1 VTESN
6 PQVLNEAVLEEL
18 QASVQGDRAFIV
30 DLVETYLVDGASHVV
45 DVVAAMTAADASALV
60 RPAHTLKSSSATVG
74 AERLAAMARRLEASG
89 RSGIIEAFLG
99 DEDARLDV
107 AWDEAADALRAWI
120 RRGEDT

>member
-1 VTESN
+1 MTESN

-18 QASVQGDRAFIV
+18 EASVQGDRAFIV
-30 DLVETYLVDGASHVV
+30 DLVETYLADGASHVV

-74 AERLAAMARRLEASG
+74 TERLAAMARRLEAAG
-89 RSGIIEAFLG
+89 RSGIIGADPG
-99 DEDARLDV
+99 DEAARLGV

>member
-1 VTESN
+1 MTESN

-18 QASVQGDRAFIV
+18 EASVQGDRAFIV
-30 DLVETYLVDGASHVV
+30 DLVETYLADGASHVV

-74 AERLAAMARRLEASG
+74 AERLAAMARRLEAAG
-89 RSGIIEAFLG
+89 RSGIIEADLG
-99 DEDARLDV
+99 DEAARLDV
-107 AWDEAADALRAWI
+107 AWDEAVDALRAWI

>member
-1 VTESN
+1 MTESN

-18 QASVQGDRAFIV
+18 EASVQGDRAFIA
-30 DLVETYLVDGASHVV
+30 DLVETYLADGASHVV

-74 AERLAAMARRLEASG
+74 AERLAAMARRLEAVG
-89 RSGIIEAFLG
+89 RSGSVEADLG
-99 DEDARLDV
+99 DEAARLDV

>member
-18 QASVQGDRAFIV
+18 EASVQGDRAFIV
-30 DLVETYLVDGASHVV
+30 DLVETYLADGASHVV

-74 AERLAAMARRLEASG
+74 AERLAAMARRLEAAG
-89 RSGIIEAFLG
+89 RSGIIEADLG
-99 DEDARLDV
+99 DEAARLDV
-107 AWDEAADALRAWI
+107 AWDEAVDALRAWI